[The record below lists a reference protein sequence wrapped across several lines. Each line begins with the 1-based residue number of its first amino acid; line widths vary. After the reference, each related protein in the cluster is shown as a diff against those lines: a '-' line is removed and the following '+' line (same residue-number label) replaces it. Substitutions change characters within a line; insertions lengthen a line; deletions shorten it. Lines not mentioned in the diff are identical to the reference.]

1 MCKSRELHSAFLL
14 QKTREIANK
23 RNSSFLSFTPPQ
35 HKHITTKHLRSTMSL
50 ADDFLADID
59 YEEVESITSSGQDS
73 SAQQQ
78 DIYTSFGG
86 ADASSSKRNGGDLM
100 DEDED
105 DEDGDLDM
113 EADMNE
119 ADSALEAMMREVQS
133 AKNARDIARLM
144 DSTEMKGILKVNHHG
159 YKKRNPPLDEV
170 LCFTARL
177 LPFV

>member
-1 MCKSRELHSAFLL
+1 
-14 QKTREIANK
+14 
-23 RNSSFLSFTPPQ
+23 
-35 HKHITTKHLRSTMSL
+35 MSL

-59 YEEVESITSSGQDS
+59 YEEVETITSSGQDS

-86 ADASSSKRNGGDLM
+86 DASSSKHNGDLM

-144 DSTEMKGILKVNHHG
+144 DSTEMKSILKVISSWIQ
-159 YKKRNPPLDEV
+159 KRKTSPFDEPL
-170 LCFTARL
+170 
-177 LPFV
+177 